1 MQGMREILLPED
13 RTLSRLEGSHRNAEK
28 IHREGLTKNLQSK
41 LNSKETIFESFD
53 SVKNFNKKFKTWG
66 NSIKL
71 GIIKKIK

>member
-1 MQGMREILLPED
+1 MQK
-13 RTLSRLEGSHRNAEK
+13 K

-41 LNSKETIFESFD
+41 LNSKETIFECFD